1 MATFVCRVQFLDDT
15 DPFNS
20 TNFPEPTRPPVYTF
34 REDIPLINQ
43 LAGVHRLLKAP
54 HKLDDCTLQLSHNGT
69 YLDLESSLA
78 EQRDELEGFQADDA
92 GSRGK
97 KHSVILRTQLTVR
110 VHACIEKLYNSSG
123 RDLRRALFSLKQIF
137 QDDKDLVH
145 EFVMAEGL
153 TCLIKVGAEADQN
166 YQNYILRAL
175 GQIMLYVD
183 GMNGVI
189 GHPETIQWLYTLI
202 GSKFRLVVKTALKL
216 LLVFVEYSE
225 SNAPLLIQ
233 AIASVDT
240 KRGCKSWFNAM
251 EILQEKDGVDT
262 ELLVYAMTLV
272 NKTLAALPD
281 QDSFYDM
288 VDSLEEQGMDTV
300 SQRHLG
306 RKGTDL
312 DLVEQLNIY
321 ETTLRHEDGDD
332 DSQPPPTGCR
342 DRRRVSLG
350 GAEKHRG
357 LERRRSR
364 RASLGRPGQA
374 PCSPASPQKA
384 GFQPFSGHRA
394 EDLSEREEE
403 CGVEE
408 EEEEE
413 EETPVTESDS
423 DEKEGAN
430 QTTPRNGVSSFS
442 TPSTPTTSR
451 VALGGLLSSSYRQ
464 HQESL
469 AAERERRRVEREERL
484 QRIEREERNKH
495 SRDYVDKMEEARHA
509 REERYKNVERLA
521 AEEYERDRVRASR
534 TRPDLSLPFEPSEAW
549 PSSSRSSTPSSF
561 ASQEEGEADLEPET
575 PGTACTPSEAEEA
588 DDSSGSVEAEEK
600 QAAAEAGEVEEQKE
614 VEDEEVQEEAAAD
627 QEEDGKEPEQEAE
640 QQREEEAEEDSGILS
655 DKERQNEEVNEK
667 DNCSASS
674 ISSASSTLEREE
686 RVSAENGF
694 KEAEVNENC
703 NKLLDSKLFM
713 LDMLYS
719 QSSKPSAEEE
729 EEEKAKEKGEGEEED
744 RETHQETSP
753 ESSNKEDKSEHR
765 RSIRPIAE
773 RFGDLVK
780 DLGSSHL
787 HPDAPANEP
796 PPPPPPPKKE
806 SDTIWDQLLA
816 SPRELRI
823 RDISFTD
830 LTDDDDKDILDA
842 VLMGGCGDLPPPPP
856 PPPFIPRLPPPPPIL
871 GCCPPPPPLIG
882 VLRPP
887 PPPSS
892 SGPATAPPPSEP
904 PLFNKKKKTI
914 RLFWSEVRP
923 TDCQYQDHKW
933 SGDSFWSKVEPVK
946 LDTSKLE
953 HLFETKSKEIPVTK
967 KTAADGKRQEI
978 IVLDS
983 KRSNAINI
991 GLTVLPPPRTIKTAI
1006 LNFDEYALNKEG
1018 IEKLLTM
1025 IPTEEE
1031 KQKIQEAQ
1039 LANPD
1044 VPLGS
1049 AEQFLLTLSSISELS
1064 ARLQLWAFKMDY
1076 EATEKEVAEPLQDLK
1091 EGMEQLVKNKTLR
1104 CILSTLLSIGNFLNG
1119 VNAKGFELTYL
1130 EKVPEV
1136 KDTVHKQSLLHH
1148 ACSVVV
1154 ENFPESTDLY
1164 SEIGAITRSAKV
1176 DFDQLQENLCQ
1187 MERRCKASW
1196 DHLKVIAKHEMKPQ
1210 LKQKMSDFLKDCAER
1225 IIILKIVHRRLINR
1239 FHSFLLYLGHPA
1251 YSVREIS
1258 VNRFSKILSEFALEY
1273 RTTRDRVL
1281 QQKQKRADHRERN
1294 KTRGKMIMDMNAP
1307 SDDEEERE
1315 CGRNGSS
1322 CSNNGAPSGQD
1333 SDQPQ
1338 GLGHTEDAAEH
1349 EHMKAVLRTSLT
1361 GSDKEAVGVP
1371 GLRTRTRSRPGRGGR
1386 TVQAW
1391 TSAVEDTQACGDDAA
1406 DEIMER
1412 IVRSATQGPG
1422 TRTQPRE
1429 RRRSRANR
1437 KSLRRTLKN
1446 GLTPEEALA
1455 LGLTDSPDT

>member
-1 MATFVCRVQFLDDT
+1 MATFVCRIQFLDDT

-20 TNFPEPTRPPVYTF
+20 TNFPEPTRPPLYTF

-43 LAGVHRLLKAP
+43 LAGIHRLLKAP
-54 HKLDDCTLQLSHNGT
+54 HKLDDCALQLSHNGT

-78 EQRDELEGFQADDA
+78 EQRDELEGFQQDET

-97 KHSVILRTQLTVR
+97 KHSVVLRTQLTVR
-110 VHACIEKLYNSSG
+110 VHACIEKLYNSNG

-189 GHPETIQWLYTLI
+189 SHTETIEWLYTLV
-202 GSKFRLVVKTALKL
+202 GSKFRLVVKTAMKL

-225 SNAPLLIQ
+225 SNASLLME
-233 AIASVDT
+233 AIATVDS
-240 KRGCKSWFNAM
+240 KRGCKAWSNTI

-262 ELLVYAMTLV
+262 ELLIYAMTLI

-288 VDSLEEQGMDTV
+288 VDGLEEQGMETV
-300 SQRHLG
+300 TQRHLN

-321 ETTLRHEDGDD
+321 ESTLRHEDGDD
-332 DSQPPPTGCR
+332 DSQPPPTGRR
-342 DRRRVSLG
+342 DRRRASIG
-350 GAEKHRG
+350 GGDKRCG

-364 RASLGRPGQA
+364 RASLVRSGQA
-374 PCSPASPQKA
+374 SPCSPASPQRA
-384 GFQPFSGHRA
+384 GFHPFNGQRP
-394 EDLSEREEE
+394 EEISER
-403 CGVEE
+403 
-408 EEEEE
+408 
-413 EETPVTESDS
+413 
-423 DEKEGAN
+423 
-430 QTTPRNGVSSFS
+430 NGGPGSYS
-442 TPSTPTTSR
+442 THGGSSTPTSPR
-451 VALGGLLSSSYRQ
+451 PPLGGLLSSSYRQ

-469 AAERERRRVEREERL
+469 AAERERRRMEREERL

-495 SRDYVDKMEEARHA
+495 SRDYLDKMEEARLA

-521 AEEYERDRVRASR
+521 AEEYEKERVPRGPR
-534 TRPDLSLPFEPSEAW
+534 TRLELDLTFEPSETW
-549 PSSSRSSTPSSF
+549 PSSTRSITPSS
-561 ASQEEGEADLEPET
+561 QEADDEAEQPVST
-575 PGTACTPSEAEEA
+575 YAPSQAVTEEA
-588 DDSSGSVEAEEK
+588 DDSRASEEPEENKTEEEQEEREEEK
-600 QAAAEAGEVEEQKE
+600 
-614 VEDEEVQEEAAAD
+614 EVQEEAEIESEEEGD
-627 QEEDGKEPEQEAE
+627 QEETQETKV
-640 QQREEEAEEDSGILS
+640 QEEAEEDSGILS

-686 RVSAENGF
+686 RGNSENDL
-694 KEAEVNENC
+694 KEEVNKQSS
-703 NKLLDSKLFM
+703 KLNSKLFM

-719 QSSKPSAEEE
+719 QNKKPCEEE
-729 EEEKAKEKGEGEEED
+729 EDAEREKEEGEGEDKE
-744 RETHQETSP
+744 ETHKDVDEQPSDEQLH
-753 ESSNKEDKSEHR
+753 NEHDEKNDQR
-765 RSIRPIAE
+765 GSIRQFAE
-773 RFGDLVK
+773 RFGDLIK
-780 DLGSSHL
+780 DMNHPHL
-787 HPDAPANEP
+787 DGQVEDVMPLL
-796 PPPPPPPKKE
+796 PPKKE

-823 RDISFTD
+823 GDINFTD
-830 LTDDDDKDILDA
+830 LTEDDDVDILDA
-842 VLMGGCGDLPPPPP
+842 NLMSSCGDLPPPPP
-856 PPPFIPRLPPPPPIL
+856 PPLPPPPPPML
-871 GCCPPPPPLIG
+871 SFASFPPPPPVLSSCPPPPPLSNMM
-882 VLRPP
+882 LPPP
-887 PPPSS
+887 PPPSFS
-892 SGPATAPPPSEP
+892 SLMHGPPPEP

-914 RLFWSEVRP
+914 RLFWNEVRP
-923 TDCQYQDHKW
+923 EVPCRDYKRN
-933 SGDSFWSKVEPVK
+933 GDSVWTKLESVK
-946 LDTSKLE
+946 LDTVKLE
-953 HLFETKSKEIPVTK
+953 HLFESKSKEMPVTK
-967 KTAADGKRQEI
+967 KPAADGKRQEI

-1018 IEKLLTM
+1018 IEKILTM

-1044 VPLGS
+1044 TPLGS

-1091 EGMEQLVKNKTLR
+1091 EGMEQLEKNKTLR
-1104 CILSTLLSIGNFLNG
+1104 CILSTLLAIGNFLNG
-1119 VNAKGFELTYL
+1119 TNAKGFELTYL
-1130 EKVPEV
+1130 QKVPEV

-1148 ACSVVV
+1148 TCSVVV
-1154 ENFPESTDLY
+1154 ENFPQSTDLY

-1176 DFDQLQENLCQ
+1176 DFDLLQENLGQ

-1210 LKQKMSDFLKDCAER
+1210 LKQKMSDFLKDSAER
-1225 IIILKIVHRRLINR
+1225 IIILKIVHRRIINR
-1239 FHSFLLYLGHPA
+1239 FHSFLLFLGHPA
-1251 YSVREIS
+1251 YSARDVS
-1258 VNRFSKILSEFALEY
+1258 VHRFSKILSEFALEY

-1281 QQKQKRADHRERN
+1281 QQKQKRADHRQRN
-1294 KTRGKMIMDMNAP
+1294 KTRGKMIVDVEMDATVSCEATVAP
-1307 SDDEEERE
+1307 SPQAQSDDEEESER
-1315 CGRNGSS
+1315 
-1322 CSNNGAPSGQD
+1322 
-1333 SDQPQ
+1333 PQ
-1338 GLGHTEDAAEH
+1338 GLGHAEDAAEH
-1349 EHMKAVLRTSLT
+1349 EHMKAVLRTSLSCGGDKD
-1361 GSDKEAVGVP
+1361 GSAVP
-1371 GLRTRTRSRPGRGGR
+1371 GLRTRTRSRPGRGGGSMR
-1386 TVQAW
+1386 TR
-1391 TSAVEDTQACGDDAA
+1391 TPAVEDTQVCGDDAA

-1412 IVRSATQGPG
+1412 IVRSATQAPG
-1422 TRTQPRE
+1422 SRPQPRE

-1455 LGLTDSPDT
+1455 LGLTDSGEPQM